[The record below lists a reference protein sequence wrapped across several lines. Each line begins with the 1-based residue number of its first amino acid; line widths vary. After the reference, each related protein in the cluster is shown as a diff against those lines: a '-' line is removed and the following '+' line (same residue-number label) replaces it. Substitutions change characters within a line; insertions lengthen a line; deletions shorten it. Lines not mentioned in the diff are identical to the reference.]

1 MDLGCG
7 AKSFL
12 SSGTR
17 SSMVRVF
24 LISSS
29 NSVSRSSLTGIFIL
43 QGGFC
48 NSMTCASAGSDSLC
62 CRESSANNIRQEP
75 AAIFMPRPK
84 PLVLI
89 ILDGW
94 GYRAETKANAIA
106 LARKP
111 TYDRLLREY
120 PNTLIHTS
128 GPFVGLPEGQMGNSE
143 VGHLNI
149 GAGRIVHMDITRI
162 DLMIQ
167 NGEFFSHPVL
177 LAAMKHAR
185 VGERRLHLFGLV
197 SDGGVHSQQAHLYA
211 LLKMAKQQGVDRVFV
226 HAFMDGRDT
235 LPTNGAGYL
244 EQLQQKMREYN
255 SGQIASVSGRYYAM
269 DRDRRWERISKAYS
283 AMVFADAEGGK
294 QVDPVQGMKDSYNKG
309 VTDEF
314 VIPFVCTDKNGQALA
329 TIRDEDACICFNF
342 RADRVRQITRALA
355 RNSGLNAKGGSDLPG
370 AADLDATIP
379 RERLPKNLHYVCMT
393 QYDKNFSLPVV
404 IPPESMANILA
415 NVMGGLNMRNL
426 RVAETEKYAH
436 VTYFF
441 NGGVE
446 QPFPGEE
453 RVMVQSPKVATY
465 DLKPEMS
472 AAGIADAVV
481 KAANDSAF
489 DVVIVNFAN
498 ADMVGHSGKLEPT
511 IKAVETVDACLAQIE
526 KAVRAR
532 GGAMLITADHGN
544 AELMIDPVTG
554 GPHTAHTTNPVPFIV
569 IAEDASKYSL
579 KPNGSL
585 RDISPTMLGMLGINE
600 PGEMTGADLRAF
612 RIP

>member
-1 MDLGCG
+1 
-7 AKSFL
+7 
-12 SSGTR
+12 
-17 SSMVRVF
+17 
-24 LISSS
+24 
-29 NSVSRSSLTGIFIL
+29 
-43 QGGFC
+43 
-48 NSMTCASAGSDSLC
+48 
-62 CRESSANNIRQEP
+62 
-75 AAIFMPRPK
+75 MPRPK
-84 PLVLI
+84 PLVLV

-143 VGHLNI
+143 VGHLNM

-162 DLMIQ
+162 DLMIR

-177 LAAMKHAR
+177 VEAMKNAR
-185 VGERRLHLFGLV
+185 ANGRKLHLFGLV
-197 SDGGVHSQQAHLYA
+197 SDGGVHSRQEHLYA
-211 LLKMAKQQGVDRVFV
+211 LLKMAKEQGVERVFV

-244 EQLQQKMREYN
+244 EQLQQKMREYS
-255 SGQIASVSGRYYAM
+255 SGKIATVSGRYYAM
-269 DRDRRWERISKAYS
+269 DRDRRWERIAKAYS
-283 AMVFADAEGGK
+283 AMVDGKAEGGTYADAVK
-294 QVDPVQGMKDSYNKG
+294 GMRESYNKD

-314 VIPFVCTDKNGQALA
+314 VVPFVCTDPRGQALA
-329 TIRDEDACICFNF
+329 TIGDDDSCICFNF
-342 RADRVRQITRALA
+342 RADRVRQITRALC
-355 RNSGLNAKGGSDLPG
+355 RNSGLNDEGGSDLPG
-370 AADLDATIP
+370 AADLDAALP
-379 RERLPKNLHYVCMT
+379 RDRVPKNLKYVCMT
-393 QYDKNFSLPVV
+393 QYDKNFKLPVV

-446 QPFPGEE
+446 QPFPGED

-472 AAGIADAVV
+472 AAGIAEAVV
-481 KAANDSAF
+481 KATNDGTF
-489 DVVIVNFAN
+489 DVIIVNFAN

-511 IKAVETVDACLAQIE
+511 VKAVETVDACLGEIE
-526 KAVRAR
+526 KAVRAK

-544 AELMIDPVTG
+544 AEMMIDPATG

-569 IAEDASKYSL
+569 MAEDAKQYSL
-579 KPNGSL
+579 KPDGSL
-585 RDISPTMLGMLGINE
+585 RDISPTILGMLGIAE
-600 PGEMTGADLRAF
+600 PGEMTGSDLRKPLKA
-612 RIP
+612 

>member
-1 MDLGCG
+1 
-7 AKSFL
+7 
-12 SSGTR
+12 
-17 SSMVRVF
+17 
-24 LISSS
+24 
-29 NSVSRSSLTGIFIL
+29 
-43 QGGFC
+43 
-48 NSMTCASAGSDSLC
+48 MT
-62 CRESSANNIRQEP
+62 
-75 AAIFMPRPK
+75 RPK

-185 VGERRLHLFGLV
+185 VGECRLHLFGLV

-255 SGQIASVSGRYYAM
+255 SGKIATVSGRYYAM
-269 DRDRRWERISKAYS
+269 DRDRRWERIAKAYN
-283 AMVFADAEGGK
+283 AMVFGDAEGGK
-294 QVDPVQGMKDSYNKG
+294 SADPVQGMKDSYNRG

-314 VIPFVCTDKNGQALA
+314 VIPFVCTDKDNSGQPLA
-329 TIRDEDACICFNF
+329 TIRDDDACICFNF

-379 RERLPKNLHYVCMT
+379 RDRVPKNLLYVCMT

-481 KAANDSAF
+481 KATEDGSF
-489 DVVIVNFAN
+489 DVIIVNFAN
-498 ADMVGHSGKLEPT
+498 ADMVGHSGKIEPT
-511 IKAVETVDACLAQIE
+511 VKAVETVDACLGRIE
-526 KAVRAR
+526 TAVRAK

-544 AELMIDPVTG
+544 AEMMIDPVTG

-569 IAEDASKYSL
+569 VAPDAKQYTL

-585 RDISPTMLGMLGINE
+585 RDISPTMLGMLGVDE
-600 PGEMTGADLRAF
+600 PKEMTGTDLRAF
-612 RIP
+612 LKSK

>member
-1 MDLGCG
+1 M
-7 AKSFL
+7 
-12 SSGTR
+12 
-17 SSMVRVF
+17 
-24 LISSS
+24 I
-29 NSVSRSSLTGIFIL
+29 
-43 QGGFC
+43 
-48 NSMTCASAGSDSLC
+48 
-62 CRESSANNIRQEP
+62 
-75 AAIFMPRPK
+75 RPK

-111 TYDRLLREY
+111 VYDRLLGEY

-185 VGERRLHLFGLV
+185 VGDRRLHLFGLV

-211 LLKMAKQQGVDRVFV
+211 LLKMAKQNGVDRVFV

-244 EQLQQKMREYN
+244 EQLQQKMRDYN
-255 SGQIASVSGRYYAM
+255 SGKIASVSGRYYAM
-269 DRDRRWERISKAYS
+269 DRDRRWERIAKAYN
-283 AMVFADAEGGK
+283 AMVSGDAEGGK
-294 QVDPVQGMKDSYNKG
+294 STDPVQGMKDSYNRG
-309 VTDEF
+309 ITDEF
-314 VIPFVCTDKNGQALA
+314 VVPFVCTDKDKSGQPLA
-329 TIRDEDACICFNF
+329 TIRDDDACICFNF

-370 AADLDATIP
+370 AVDLDATIP
-379 RERLPKNLHYVCMT
+379 RDRVPKNLHYVCMT

-472 AAGIADAVV
+472 ASGIADAVV
-481 KAANDSAF
+481 KATEDGTF
-489 DVVIVNFAN
+489 DVIIVNFAN
-498 ADMVGHSGKLEPT
+498 ADMVGHSGKIEPT
-511 IKAVETVDACLAQIE
+511 VKAVETVDACLGRIE
-526 KAVRAR
+526 TAVRAK

-544 AELMIDPVTG
+544 AEMMIDPVTG

-569 IAEDASKYSL
+569 VAPDAKQYTL
-579 KPNGSL
+579 KPSGSL
-585 RDISPTMLGMLGINE
+585 RDISPTLLGMLGVDE
-600 PGEMTGADLRAF
+600 PKEMTGADLRAF
-612 RIP
+612 LKKK

>member
-1 MDLGCG
+1 M
-7 AKSFL
+7 S
-12 SSGTR
+12 
-17 SSMVRVF
+17 
-24 LISSS
+24 
-29 NSVSRSSLTGIFIL
+29 
-43 QGGFC
+43 
-48 NSMTCASAGSDSLC
+48 
-62 CRESSANNIRQEP
+62 
-75 AAIFMPRPK
+75 RPK

-162 DLMIQ
+162 DLMVR
-167 NGEFFSHPVL
+167 NGEFFQHPVL
-177 LAAMKHAR
+177 LDAMKHAR
-185 VGERRLHLFGLV
+185 SGERRLHLFGLV

-211 LLKMAKQQGVDRVFV
+211 LLKMAKQNGLERVFV

-255 SGQIASVSGRYYAM
+255 CGKIATVNGRYYAM
-269 DRDRRWERISKAYS
+269 DRDRRWERIAKAYS
-283 AMVFADAEGGK
+283 AMVSADAQGGK
-294 QVDPVQGMKDSYNKG
+294 NADPVQGMKDSYNKG

-314 VIPFVCTDKNGQALA
+314 VIPFVCTDSRGQALA
-329 TIRDEDACICFNF
+329 TIRDEDSCLCFNF

-355 RNSGLNAKGGSDLPG
+355 RNSGLNQNGGSDLPG

-379 RERLPKNLHYVCMT
+379 RDRGPKNLHYVCMT
-393 QYDKNFSLPVV
+393 RYDKNFSLPVV

-415 NVMGGLNMRNL
+415 NIMSGTNMRNL

-446 QPFPGEE
+446 PPFPGEE

-481 KAANDSAF
+481 KATEDGTF
-489 DVVIVNFAN
+489 DVIIVNFAN
-498 ADMVGHSGKLEPT
+498 ADMVGHSGKIEPT
-511 IKAVETVDACLAQIE
+511 VKAVEVVDACLGRIE
-526 KAVRAR
+526 SAVRAK

-544 AELMIDPVTG
+544 AEMMVDPATG

-569 IAEDASKYSL
+569 VQENAKQFTL
-579 KPNGSL
+579 KPGGSL
-585 RDISPTMLGMLGINE
+585 RDISPTLLGMLGVDE
-600 PGEMTGADLRAF
+600 PNEMTGTDLRLHLKEQTTK
-612 RIP
+612 